1 MRSLVEWF
9 NARRRQVALAL
20 VGLVALVV
28 VSSGR
33 RAGPEEMFRIPDLG
47 GLVIAGFAMLAVV
60 GLFLVVFAKPS
71 TGGPRRPGEVR
82 SIRSVLVLTVV
93 VAAAIW
99 FNPPELPQLEE
110 PAAATQE
117 ESASS
122 DAPLLPALS
131 PAVSGADLAAL
142 GALVTIALVLL
153 IRTLIR
159 SKTSPAHTSLS
170 RAHSA
175 ERQLVEVFAEVRHQL
190 EGSEDPRSGVL
201 MAYAMLE
208 EALAESEMPRRPPE
222 TPTEHL
228 ERVLADLPELAGP
241 AIGLGRL
248 YEIARF
254 SRKAVT
260 ESDQAR
266 AASALREAQDRL
278 TETSRQ

>member
-20 VGLVALVV
+20 IGLVALVV

-82 SIRSVLVLTVV
+82 SIRSVIVLTVV

-110 PAAATQE
+110 PAAAVQE
-117 ESASS
+117 EGTSGE
-122 DAPLLPALS
+122 DALLPALS
-131 PAVSGADLAAL
+131 PSVSGADLAAL
-142 GALVTIALVLL
+142 GVLVAVALVLL
-153 IRTLIR
+153 MRTLIR
-159 SKTSPAHTSLS
+159 SKTGPAMTPMSH
-170 RAHSA
+170 APSA
-175 ERQLVEVFAEVRHQL
+175 ERQLVEVFAEVRKQL
-190 EGSEDPRSGVL
+190 EASEDPRSGVL
-201 MAYAMLE
+201 IAYAMLE
-208 EALAESEMPRRPPE
+208 EALAEAGLPRHPPE
-222 TPTEHL
+222 TPTEHV
-228 ERVLADLPELAGP
+228 ERVLADMPELAGP

-248 YEIARF
+248 YEVARF
-254 SRKAVT
+254 SRRAVT
-260 ESDQAR
+260 ESDQVR
-266 AASALREAQDRL
+266 AASALRQAQNRL
-278 TETSRQ
+278 TESSR

>member
-20 VGLVALVV
+20 IGLVALVV

-82 SIRSVLVLTVV
+82 SIRSVIVLTVV

-110 PAAATQE
+110 PAAAVQE
-117 ESASS
+117 EAISGEDS
-122 DAPLLPALS
+122 LLPALS
-131 PAVSGADLAAL
+131 PSVSGADLAAL
-142 GALVTIALVLL
+142 GVLVAVALVLL
-153 IRTLIR
+153 MRTLIR
-159 SKTSPAHTSLS
+159 SKTSPAVMPMSH
-170 RAHSA
+170 APSA
-175 ERQLVEVFAEVRHQL
+175 ERQLVEVFAEVRKQL
-190 EGSEDPRSGVL
+190 EASEDPRSGVL
-201 MAYAMLE
+201 IAYAMLE
-208 EALAESEMPRRPPE
+208 EALAEAGLPRHPPE
-222 TPTEHL
+222 TPTEHV
-228 ERVLADLPELAGP
+228 ERVLADMPELAGP

-248 YEIARF
+248 YEVARF
-254 SRKAVT
+254 SRRAVT
-260 ESDQAR
+260 ESDQVR
-266 AASALREAQDRL
+266 AASALRQAQNRL
-278 TETSRQ
+278 TESSL